1 MNYLLRLTLSIA
13 IAFTPL
19 AALAQPATAPPSVTV
34 TPIQGSLYL
43 LQGKGGNVVAS
54 VGGDGILMIDDD
66 YAEYA
71 AAYHDALKSIAGTAG
86 LPRFVVNTHWHFD
99 HTGTNAYWGERGSVI
114 IAQTNVYERLSTRQ
128 EMAFFKRVLEP
139 SPRAA
144 LPVVTYADSLALR
157 FNGDRVDVQHYPS
170 GHTDGDSVVFF
181 TADNVVH
188 MGDHYFKDSFPF
200 VDLGSG
206 GNVIAYTANV
216 AAVLKRIDDSTIV
229 VPGHGALATRADLE
243 RFHHMLQTTTALVKS
258 GLDKGLSVEQISAQG
273 LGREWDSGGRGFI
286 DAPTWIGFIAASIP
300 FADAAQ
306 AAPRP

>member
-114 IAQTNVYERLSTRQ
+114 LAQTNVYERMSTRQ
-128 EMAFFKRVLEP
+128 DMAFFNRVLEP

-144 LPVVTYADSLALR
+144 LPVVTYADSLVLH
-157 FNGDRVDVQHYPS
+157 FNNDRVEVQHYPG

-181 TADNVVH
+181 TADDVIH

-206 GNVIAYTANV
+206 GNVKTYTANV
-216 AAVLKRIDDSTIV
+216 AAVLQRIDDSTVV
-229 VPGHGALATRADLE
+229 VPGHGALATKADLE
-243 RFHHMLQTTTALVKS
+243 RFHHMLRATTARVRSNLEQ
-258 GLDKGLSVEQISAQG
+258 GLSVEQISAQG
-273 LGREWDSGGRGFI
+273 LGPEWDSWDQGLI
-286 DAPTWIGFIAASIP
+286 DTPTWIGFIAASIE
-300 FADAAQ
+300 
-306 AAPRP
+306 